1 MIEFIKRLWESTS
14 FRLTLNY
21 SILAIFTTLFLIGF
35 FYVQVFGAL
44 RDEHLRQINVAVQR
58 LSIAY
63 EVGGRDEILRM
74 IELTL
79 SDRIDSG
86 QEIYLLMDEYNHT
99 LVGNISEIP
108 GLNDLPERQVVE
120 VQIKH
125 IDALSEGNV
134 RVTRLS
140 GGETLVVGHELGTLN

>member
-63 EVGGRDEILRM
+63 EVGGREEILRVHARGFHCCSA
-74 IELTL
+74 TL
-79 SDRIDSG
+79 HTVAVLEDWLLIDPLGRTCGQRQKCHDEESG
-86 QEIYLLMDEYNHT
+86 AHGASM
-99 LVGNISEIP
+99 
-108 GLNDLPERQVVE
+108 
-120 VQIKH
+120 
-125 IDALSEGNV
+125 AV
-134 RVTRLS
+134 RWLAPR
-140 GGETLVVGHELGTLN
+140 